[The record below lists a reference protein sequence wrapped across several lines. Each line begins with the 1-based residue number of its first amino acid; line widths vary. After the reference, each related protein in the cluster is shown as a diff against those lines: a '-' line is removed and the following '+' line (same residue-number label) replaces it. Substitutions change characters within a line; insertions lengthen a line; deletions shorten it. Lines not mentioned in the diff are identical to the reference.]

1 MDMDGVAELSELIS
15 LSAHK
20 IYGPKGIGAL
30 YISRDVQGLIVPL
43 IHGGG
48 QQRNLRSGTLPTPLC
63 VGFGAAAEL
72 MTGPDADKERER
84 TLRLRDLF
92 LNELEKLSW
101 PLSLNGSATSRHPG
115 NANIR
120 FEGFSAEDL
129 LSSLQPRLAASTASA
144 CTSGL
149 TEPSHVLRAIG
160 LKSDEAASSLRFCVG
175 RYTTESDVY
184 DAVALIAE
192 ALGQTSAAGLSEVL
206 A

>member
-1 MDMDGVAELSELIS
+1 MAIQYGSYLQFDTTQSPCAMNMNMIAEQADLVS

-30 YISRDVQGLIVPL
+30 YVRRDVQGLIEPL

-48 QQRNLRSGTLPTPLC
+48 QQRNLRSGTLATPLF
-63 VGFGAAAEL
+63 VGFGTAAEL
-72 MTGPDADKERER
+72 MTGPDADQERER
-84 TLRLRDLF
+84 TRRLRDLF
-92 LNELEKLSW
+92 LKELEKLYW
-101 PLSLNGSATSRHPG
+101 PLSLNGSTTSRHPG

-129 LSSLQPRLAASTASA
+129 LSSLQPRLAVSTGSA

-160 LKSDEAASSLRFCVG
+160 LTNDEAASSIRF
-175 RYTTESDVY
+175 
-184 DAVALIAE
+184 
-192 ALGQTSAAGLSEVL
+192 
-206 A
+206 